1 MSLLSKAAKALKRV
15 GKVAIKAASPVLAST
30 GVGGAILGGTA
41 LGKIGGTALGT
52 ALRKTTNSA
61 TTGIV
66 RALPGVGTAVVGG
79 AVGGA
84 LEQHMAAACYHRKR
98 RRRKGISGR
107 DLSSFKRVARL
118 IDKFAAPVHKLR
130 KSSFK
135 SHH

>member
-1 MSLLSKAAKALKRV
+1 MSLLGKAAKALKKI
-15 GKVAIKAASPVLAST
+15 GKVSLKVASPVLAST
-30 GVGGAILGGTA
+30 GIGGAILGGTA

-52 ALRKTTNSA
+52 AIRKTTTSA
-61 TTGIV
+61 TTGLV

-79 AVGGA
+79 AVGTA
-84 LEQHMAAACYHRKR
+84 LEQHMAAAGYHRRK

-135 SHH
+135 THH